1 MSHFLFATALT
12 AGNAN
17 PSADKQK
24 APKSEMNNSRFG
36 IATANK
42 TSARQKKQN
51 KGKINNTN

>member
-1 MSHFLFATALT
+1 MEKCVSFFLFT

-42 TSARQKKQN
+42 TIERQKKKN
-51 KGKINNTN
+51 KEKNKLTN